1 MAGAHHLAE
10 MSREASIRA
19 THAGVTL
26 EALEALANK
35 GLLRRAQ
42 KDYERGEVGAFEMS
56 AAGLTV
62 SVSGQRVTLIEAG
75 PAKAACSCP
84 APGVCQHI
92 LAACIALM
100 RSAGAAPAT
109 ASSAH
114 AEWLAFTHDD
124 LIAAFGLP
132 MMRAACE
139 LSLAHEAVIE
149 NGATLTVRFPALN
162 AEIIALP
169 GAGLG
174 GVIVNG
180 AGEKRHPQLA
190 AAALLVV
197 RREAGQH
204 WEPPALKGDKSDGVP
219 LHREDVLRAATALL
233 EEMLAAGLAR
243 LSPAIVER
251 LDALAISAQ
260 TAEWHR
266 LGLLLQRLATQASD
280 WLLRR
285 PQADLGLLFS
295 DMATAYALTHA
306 LGGNAPQLAGTSR
319 ENYAE
324 VGSLD
329 LVGVTAWP
337 WRTAS
342 GYEGLTM
349 LMWDPANATWA
360 TWTDARPRAFQ
371 GGFSAV
377 SRFTQPGPW
386 EGAAS
391 PAQLSRSRFRLLQAR
406 RNRWGRLSA
415 STKCKALVTGTSSAT
430 AITCK
435 AHDEW
440 PALATTLAQSATL
453 GLRERDPRAAYQIIA
468 PASWERHPFDPV
480 QQSLTWLL
488 RDNGGH
494 AIELRLAFDD
504 LSRPAIQLLEKLSDD
519 DFKGA
524 KLLGRCL
531 LNHGRVQIH
540 PIALITA
547 EKITSIFLSDA
558 PAPAKAPP
566 AAAPADSDDECDDAE
581 PVPAAMTSAL
591 ARLTFAAISGL
602 EWLAESGQRAR
613 PAEALSR
620 LDDLAN
626 QAAELRL
633 PRLAAL
639 LQHAATPGE
648 WLRVRWILSVIQR
661 AETA

>member
-1 MAGAHHLAE
+1 MPE
-10 MSREASIRA
+10 S
-19 THAGVTL
+19 
-26 EALEALANK
+26 
-35 GLLRRAQ
+35 LRRCSKRSPT
-42 KDYERGEVGAFEMS
+42 KDCSGARKRTTSAAKWAFEMS
-56 AAGLTV
+56 AAGLV
-62 SVSGQRVTLIEAG
+62 VNVSGQRVTLIETG
-75 PAKAACSCP
+75 PAKAVCTCP

-92 LAACIALM
+92 LAACLALM
-100 RSAGAAPAT
+100 QPAGAPHAT

-132 MMRAACE
+132 TMRAAHE
-139 LSLAHEAVIE
+139 LSLAHEASIE
-149 NGATLTVRFPALN
+149 SAATLTVRFPALN

-169 GAGLG
+169 GAGLAG
-174 GVIVNG
+174 IIVNG
-180 AGEKRHPQLA
+180 ASEKRRPQLA
-190 AAALLVV
+190 AAALLIV
-197 RREAGQH
+197 RREAGQL
-204 WEPPALKGDKSDGVP
+204 WEPPALKGDKSDAAP
-219 LHREDVLRAATALL
+219 LHREDVLRAVTVLL
-233 EEMLAAGLAR
+233 EEVLAAGLAR

-280 WLLRR
+280 WLLRG
-285 PQADLGLLFS
+285 PHADLGLLFS
-295 DMATAYALTHA
+295 EMATAYALTRA
-306 LGGNAPQLAGTSR
+306 LAGNAPQLAGVSR
-319 ENYAE
+319 ENYVE

-329 LVGVTAWP
+329 LIGVTAWP

-349 LMWDPANATWA
+349 LMWDPVNTTWA

-386 EGAAS
+386 EGTDS
-391 PAQLSRSRFRLLQAR
+391 PAQLSCSRFRLLQAR

-415 STKCKALVTGTSSAT
+415 SAKCKVLVTGASSVSDIA
-430 AITCK
+430 AE
-435 AHDEW
+435 AHDDW
-440 PALATTLAQSATL
+440 SVLASSLAQASTL
-453 GLRERDPRAAYQIIA
+453 GLREHDPRAAFQIVVPI
-468 PASWERHPFDPV
+468 SWERHPFDSV

-488 RDNGGH
+488 RDIAGH
-494 AIELRLAFDD
+494 ALELRLAFDD
-504 LSRPAIQLLEKLSDD
+504 LSRPAIQLLEKLTDD
-519 DFKGA
+519 DFKSA

-547 EKITSIFLSDA
+547 EKITSLFLSDA
-558 PAPAKAPP
+558 TAPAKVPTPAPP
-566 AAAPADSDDECDDAE
+566 PDSDDEIDEAE
-581 PVPAAMTSAL
+581 PVPATVTSAL
-591 ARLTFAAISGL
+591 ARVTLAAISAL

-626 QAAELRL
+626 QAAQLSL

-639 LQHAATPGE
+639 LQHTATPGD
-648 WLRVRWILSVIQR
+648 WLRTRWILSVIQR
-661 AETA
+661 AEAA

>member
-1 MAGAHHLAE
+1 
-10 MSREASIRA
+10 MSRETAIRN
-19 THAGVTL
+19 THAAVTM

-42 KDYERGEVGAFEMS
+42 KDYQRGDVGAFEMRD
-56 AAGLTV
+56 AGLIV
-62 SVSGQRVTLIEAG
+62 NVGGQRVTLIEAG
-75 PAKAACSCP
+75 PAKAACTCP

-92 LAACIALM
+92 LAACLALM
-100 RSAGAAPAT
+100 QPSGVAPAPG
-109 ASSAH
+109 SPAH
-114 AEWLAFTHDD
+114 AEWLAFTHDE

-132 MMRAACE
+132 AMRAAHE
-139 LSLAHEAVIE
+139 LSLLHETSIE
-149 NGATLTVRFPALN
+149 SAATLTVRFPALN
-162 AEIIALP
+162 AQIIALP

-174 GVIVNG
+174 GIIVHG
-180 AGEKRHPQLA
+180 ASEKRHPQLA
-190 AAALLVV
+190 AAALLIV
-197 RREAGQH
+197 RRAAGLL
-204 WEPPALKGDKSDGVP
+204 WEPPALKGDKLDAAP
-219 LHREDVLRAATALL
+219 LHREDVLRAAAGLL
-233 EEMLAAGLAR
+233 EEVLAAGLAR

-266 LGLLLQRLATQASD
+266 LALLLQRLAAQASD

-295 DMATAYALTHA
+295 EMATAYALARA
-306 LGGNAPQLAGTSR
+306 LAGNAPQLAGMSR
-319 ENYAE
+319 EQYVE

-329 LVGVTAWP
+329 LIGVAAWP
-337 WRTAS
+337 WRTTS

-349 LMWDPANATWA
+349 LMWDPANATWT
-360 TWTDARPRAFQ
+360 TWTDARPRVFQ

-386 EGAAS
+386 EGAVS

-415 STKCKALVTGTSSAT
+415 STKCKALVIGNSNVADIAS
-430 AITCK
+430 K
-435 AHDEW
+435 VHDDW
-440 PALATTLAQSATL
+440 SALASVLARATSL
-453 GLRERDPRAAYQIIA
+453 GLRELDPRAAYQIVT

-488 RDNGGH
+488 RDGAGH
-494 AIELRLAFDD
+494 ALELRLAFDD
-504 LSRPAIQLLEKLSDD
+504 LSRPAIQLLEKLTDD
-519 DFKGA
+519 DFQGA
-524 KLLGRCL
+524 KLLGRCVL
-531 LNHGRVQIH
+531 SHCRVQIH

-547 EKITSIFLSDA
+547 ESIISLFLSDA
-558 PAPAKAPP
+558 PAPAQASL
-566 AAAPADSDDECDDAE
+566 AAAPPDMDDEIDEAE
-581 PVPAAMTSAL
+581 PVPAAVTSHL
-591 ARLTFAAISGL
+591 ARVIFAAISAL

-626 QAAELRL
+626 QASQLSL

-639 LQHAATPGE
+639 LQHTATPGD
-648 WLRVRWILSVIQR
+648 WLRIRWILSVIQR
-661 AETA
+661 AEAA

>member
-1 MAGAHHLAE
+1 
-10 MSREASIRA
+10 MSREAAIRA

-26 EALEALANK
+26 EVLEALANK

-56 AAGLTV
+56 AAGLIV
-62 SVSGQRVTLIEAG
+62 NVSGQLVTLIEAG
-75 PAKAACSCP
+75 PAKAACACP

-92 LAACIALM
+92 LAACLALM
-100 RSAGAAPAT
+100 RPAGAVTVT
-109 ASSAH
+109 AISAH
-114 AEWLAFTHDD
+114 AEWLAFTHDV
-124 LIAAFGLP
+124 LTAAFGLP
-132 MMRAACE
+132 TMRTAYE
-139 LSLAHEAVIE
+139 LSLAYEASIE
-149 NGATLTVRFPALN
+149 ITTTLTVRFPALN

-174 GVIVNG
+174 GIIVNG
-180 AGEKRHPQLA
+180 ASENRHPQLA
-190 AAALLVV
+190 AAALLIV
-197 RREAGQH
+197 RRGAGLH
-204 WEPPALKGDKSDGVP
+204 WEPPALKGDKADAAP
-219 LHREDVLRAATALL
+219 LHREDMLRAATDLL
-233 EEMLAAGLAR
+233 EEVLAAGLAR

-285 PQADLGLLFS
+285 PQADLSLIFS
-295 DMATAYALTHA
+295 EMATAYALTRA
-306 LGGNAPQLAGTSR
+306 LAGNAPQLAGTGR
-319 ENYAE
+319 ENYVE

-329 LVGVTAWP
+329 LIGVTAWP

-349 LMWDPANATWA
+349 LMWDPAKATWA
-360 TWTDARPRAFQ
+360 TWTDARSRAFQ

-391 PAQLSRSRFRLLQAR
+391 PAQISRSRFRLLQAR

-415 STKCKALVTGTSSAT
+415 STRCKALVTGAASVTDIAS
-430 AITCK
+430 K
-435 AHDEW
+435 AHDNW
-440 PALATTLAQSATL
+440 VALATVLAQATTL
-453 GLRERDPRAAYQIIA
+453 GLRERDPRAAYQIVA

-488 RDNGGH
+488 RDGGGH
-494 AIELRLAFDD
+494 ALELRLAFDD
-504 LSRPAIQLLEKLSDD
+504 LSRPAIQLLEKLTDD

-531 LNHGRVQIH
+531 LIHRCVQIH

-547 EKITSIFLSDA
+547 ERITSLFLSDA
-558 PAPAKAPP
+558 PAPAKAPL
-566 AAAPADSDDECDDAE
+566 AAGPADIDDEIDEAE
-581 PVPAAMTSAL
+581 PVPAAVTSAM
-591 ARLTFAAISGL
+591 ARVTFAAISAL

-626 QAAELRL
+626 QASQLGL

-639 LQHAATPGE
+639 LQHTATPSD
-648 WLRVRWILSVIQR
+648 WLRTRWILSVMQR
-661 AETA
+661 AEAA